1 MSVRTH
7 YFTDHKHWVDCIAET
22 RYIYDGSNGI
32 PRNYI
37 DLSCRRR
44 AKCHP
49 DDKFSLEFGKELA
62 KAKAF
67 VVLNKKKLDY
77 LYGLSRK
84 FSKEQKEELYE
95 TALEKILKEFRK
107 EREFPEP
114 KPKKFIS
121 KLTKLNEEELEE
133 IYQAL
138 QEMHRNK
145 K

>member
-1 MSVRTH
+1 MSVRTY
-7 YFTDHKHWVDCIAET
+7 YFTDNKRWVDCIAET
-22 RYIYDGSNGI
+22 YYTFDNEETK
-32 PRNYI
+32 
-37 DLSCRRR
+37 LFSCRRR

-49 DDKFSLEFGKELA
+49 DDKFLLEFGKELA

-67 VVLNKKKLDY
+67 VVLNKKRLDY
-77 LYGLSRK
+77 LYELSRK
-84 FSKEQKEELYE
+84 FSKEQKEELCE

-121 KLTKLNEEELEE
+121 KLTKLNELDLEE

-138 QEMHRNK
+138 QEMHRSK